1 MYNACVDDL
10 TGGPGGPYW
19 RSDWLQ
25 MQIANKAADL
35 GPVAVHVNTSGI
47 EHPELFK
54 DIFHSEHPKDVEA
67 VVSAFTAAFA
77 SRFVPTLPLAGGAS
91 VTGSIDVVNHDDE
104 CEKDWKKRNHA
115 WCGVKN
121 SILDRCKAEREA
133 TAPRDNGKD
142 DEYDKKVIGVVVSA
156 VGIFIILASWA
167 IYDQSRRKAA
177 DAADCARLVGGASTS
192 ELVRQ
197 KL

>member
-1 MYNACVDDL
+1 M
-10 TGGPGGPYW
+10 
-19 RSDWLQ
+19 
-25 MQIANKAADL
+25 
-35 GPVAVHVNTSGI
+35 
-47 EHPELFK
+47 
-54 DIFHSEHPKDVEA
+54 
-67 VVSAFTAAFA
+67 
-77 SRFVPTLPLAGGAS
+77 
-91 VTGSIDVVNHDDE
+91 
-104 CEKDWKKRNHA
+104 
-115 WCGVKN
+115 KN
-121 SILDRCKAEREA
+121 SILDRRKAEREA

-177 DAADCARLVGGASTS
+177 DAADRARLVGGASTS